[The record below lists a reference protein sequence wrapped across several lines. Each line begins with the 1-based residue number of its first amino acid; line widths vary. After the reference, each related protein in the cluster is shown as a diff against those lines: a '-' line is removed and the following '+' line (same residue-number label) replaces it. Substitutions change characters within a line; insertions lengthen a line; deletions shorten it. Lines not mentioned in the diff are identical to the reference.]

1 MPLPYIIVPV
11 YNGAFSLKEF
21 LGRLHQQWL
30 DRLVIVD
37 DGSSDETSVILKKL
51 NYTTLT
57 HEKNR
62 GKGAAIQSG
71 LHWINENGGT
81 KLITIDIDLQH
92 PPEMLDEFSAIPYE
106 TILLGYRNDRRK
118 MPLLR
123 QVSNFLTSLLI
134 SIRSGAIIKDSQCG
148 YRSFHTKVFK
158 DIRCYENGFQFESE
172 FLIKAV
178 LSGWKVQHIP
188 IPTIYGNE
196 SSSMRHVRDTI
207 KFIIMWLKSFF
218 WI

>member
-37 DGSSDETSVILKKL
+37 DGSSD
-51 NYTTLT
+51 
-57 HEKNR
+57 
-62 GKGAAIQSG
+62 
-71 LHWINENGGT
+71 
-81 KLITIDIDLQH
+81 D
-92 PPEMLDEFSAIPYE
+92 
-106 TILLGYRNDRRK
+106 
-118 MPLLR
+118 
-123 QVSNFLTSLLI
+123 
-134 SIRSGAIIKDSQCG
+134 
-148 YRSFHTKVFK
+148 HTKVFK